1 VAAVQVRYNLA
12 YEFNSLSGK
21 IGCLDRQTSD
31 VAARLRQI
39 FDKTPPPRGFSDGTK
54 TILIHNYKIAIT
66 SKYRISNQPAF
77 PVAREAQ

>member
-1 VAAVQVRYNLA
+1 MTAVQARNNLA
-12 YEFNSLSGK
+12 YEFNSLAGK
-21 IGCLDRQTSD
+21 IGCLDRRTSD
-31 VAARLRQI
+31 VAARPR